1 MSQVIASIALFE
13 PDIPQNLGAIMRL
26 CACFGMPLHII
37 EPCGF
42 PLDDARMR
50 RVGMDYIHLVEL
62 HKHASWDQ
70 FYAWIE
76 ANQKRLLLLT
86 TKSDYSYTSVTF
98 TPQDVLLFGRE
109 SAGAPDYVHSAVHE
123 RITVPMH
130 GAARSL
136 NLAMSAAIVAGEVSR
151 QLSI

>member
-1 MSQVIASIALFE
+1 
-13 PDIPQNLGAIMRL
+13 
-26 CACFGMPLHII
+26 
-37 EPCGF
+37 
-42 PLDDARMR
+42 MR

-62 HKHASWDQ
+62 HKHTSWDQ

-86 TKSDYSYTSVTF
+86 TKSDCPYTSVTF

-109 SAGAPDYVHSAVHE
+109 SAGAPDYVHSAAHE
-123 RITVPMH
+123 RITIPMY